1 MLFFFLISRRTP
13 TSTRTY
19 TLFPYTTLFRSNQIA
34 EMLTHAGYDWIV
46 VDTEHSPNE
55 VPDVLLQLQI
65 IQPGK
70 AEPMVRVAWN
80 DTVLIKRLLDVGTQT
95 LLVPFVQNAEQ
106 AKAAVA
112 ATRYPPTGI
121 RGVMS
126 SARMNHF
133 NKIKDYYA
141 NAHKEMCVAVQTET
155 IEAVENIPAIA
166 KVNGVDGIFIGPSDL
181 AASMG
186 HIGNPTHKE
195 VQAAIRRGMESAH
208 KGGNPAGNRKS
219 AGEGKR

>member
-1 MLFFFLISRRTP
+1 MIRRP
-13 TSTRTY
+13 PRSTRTD
-19 TLFPYTTLFRSNQIA
+19 TLFPYTTLFRS
-34 EMLTHAGYDWIV
+34 
-46 VDTEHSPNE
+46 
-55 VPDVLLQLQI
+55 
-65 IQPGK
+65 
-70 AEPMVRVAWN
+70 
-80 DTVLIKRLLDVGTQT
+80 
-95 LLVPFVQNAEQ
+95 
-106 AKAAVA
+106 
-112 ATRYPPTGI
+112 
-121 RGVMS
+121 
-126 SARMNHF
+126 
-133 NKIKDYYA
+133 YYA